1 MYMDAFDDEHQSME
15 PTDIFLPSTNHVV
28 KYAQNVG
35 SSPGPF
41 RSSMDQAGITIS
53 AMLKTV

>member
-1 MYMDAFDDEHQSME
+1 MDAFDDEHQSME
-15 PTDIFLPSTNHVV
+15 STDIFLPSTNHVV
-28 KYAQNVG
+28 KYIQNVG
-35 SSPGPF
+35 SSPGSF